1 MAISNDKL
9 LNAVKLDLPGEYK
22 DKIPTATK
30 TNLLDIADIM
40 IEYPTL
46 KNAFLTRLINKVGKT
61 IIDKKVYQNR
71 FKEFK
76 KEKLAYGTSIEY
88 IFTDLIK
95 AKDFS
100 ENFGSNAAE
109 SLLSSVNNNNVG
121 VQYVSKNYEVKWKE
135 TISDVIFRQAFTT
148 ENGLYNLIDTKVQA
162 VINSTEYN
170 EELAINGVL
179 NLMPMVEEVVTGYA
193 DTQAGYKAF
202 LKKVKELSLKLPIC
216 SNKYNVQGVHT
227 WTNLEDMII
236 FMTPELQAAIDVEVL
251 ASLMHIEKAE
261 IGNRIR
267 TVEKFMKPKSASDK
281 TLIED
286 TNCIAKI
293 IDKEALQLR
302 PTYEGQK
309 VFENGDQLITN
320 MFFHRQGM
328 CYGLSFKNTIS
339 LVKQAAPGA

>member
-1 MAISNDKL
+1 MTISNDKL
-9 LNAVKLDLPGEYK
+9 INAVKLDLPGEYK

-30 TNLLDIADIM
+30 TNLLEIADIM
-40 IEYPTL
+40 IEYPTI
-46 KNAFLTRLINKVGKT
+46 KNAFLTRLVNKVGKT
-61 IIDKKVYQNR
+61 IIDNKVYQNR

-76 KEKLAYGTSIEY
+76 KEMLPYGTSIEY

-100 ENFGSNAAE
+100 ENFGSNQAE

-135 TISDVIFRQAFTT
+135 TISDVVFRQAFTT
-148 ENGLYNLIDTKVQA
+148 ENGLYNLIDAKVQA
-162 VINSTEYN
+162 VINSMEFN

-236 FMTPELQAAIDVEVL
+236 FMTPELQASIDVEVL

-267 TVEKFMKPKSASDK
+267 TVEKFMKKGSGND
-281 TLIED
+281 LVED

-339 LVKQAAPGA
+339 LVKTATSGS

>member
-30 TNLLDIADIM
+30 TNLLEIADIM
-40 IEYPTL
+40 IEYPTI
-46 KNAFLTRLINKVGKT
+46 KNAFLTRLVNKVGKS
-61 IIDKKVYQNR
+61 IIDNKVYQNR

-76 KEKLAYGTSIEY
+76 KEMLPYGTSIEY
-88 IFTDLIK
+88 VFTDLIK
-95 AKDFS
+95 AKNFS
-100 ENFGSNAAE
+100 ENFGSSAAE
-109 SLLSSVNNNNVG
+109 SLVARQDNNNVG

-135 TISDVIFRQAFTT
+135 TISDVVFRQAFTT
-148 ENGLYNLIDTKVQA
+148 ENGLYNLINAKVQA

-267 TVEKFMKPKSASDK
+267 TVEKFMKKGSGND
-281 TLIED
+281 LVED

-339 LVKQAAPGA
+339 LVKTATSSS

>member
-30 TNLLDIADIM
+30 TNLLEIADIM
-40 IEYPTL
+40 IEYPTI

-61 IIDKKVYQNR
+61 IIDNKVYQNR

-76 KEKLAYGTSIEY
+76 KEMLPYGTSIEY
-88 IFTDLIK
+88 VFTDLIK
-95 AKDFS
+95 AKNFS
-100 ENFGSNAAE
+100 ENFGSSAAE
-109 SLLSSVNNNNVG
+109 SLVARQDNNNVG

-135 TISDVIFRQAFTT
+135 TISDVVFRQAFTT
-148 ENGLYNLIDTKVQA
+148 ENGLYNLINAKVQA

-179 NLMPMVEEVVTGYA
+179 NLMPMVEEIVTGYA

-216 SNKYNVQGVHT
+216 SNKYNVRGVHT

-267 TVEKFMKPKSASDK
+267 TVEKFMKKGSGND
-281 TLIED
+281 LVED

-339 LVKQAAPGA
+339 LVKQATPGA

>member
-30 TNLLDIADIM
+30 TNLLEIADIM
-40 IEYPTL
+40 IEYPTI
-46 KNAFLTRLINKVGKT
+46 KNAFLTRLVNKVGKS
-61 IIDKKVYQNR
+61 IIDNKVYQNR

-76 KEKLAYGTSIEY
+76 KEMLPYGTSIEY
-88 IFTDLIK
+88 VFTDLIK
-95 AKDFS
+95 AKNFG
-100 ENFGSNAAE
+100 ENFGSSAAE
-109 SLLSSVNNNNVG
+109 SLVARQDNNNVG

-135 TISDVIFRQAFTT
+135 TISDVVFRQAFTT
-148 ENGLYNLIDTKVQA
+148 ENGLYNLINAKVQA

-179 NLMPMVEEVVTGYA
+179 NLMPMVEEVVTGFG
-193 DTQAGYKAF
+193 DTQAGYKTF
-202 LKKVKELSLKLPIC
+202 LRKVKELSLKLPIC

-227 WTNLEDMII
+227 WTNLEDMVI
-236 FMTPELQAAIDVEVL
+236 FMTPELQSAIDVEVL

-261 IGNRIR
+261 IGSRIR
-267 TVEKFMKPKSASDK
+267 TVEKFMKKGSGND
-281 TLIED
+281 LVED

-302 PTYEGQK
+302 PTCEGQK

-339 LVKQAAPGA
+339 LVKTATSSS

>member
-9 LNAVKLDLPGEYK
+9 INAVKLDLPGEYK

-40 IEYPTL
+40 IEYPTI

-61 IIDKKVYQNR
+61 IIDNKVYKNR

-76 KEKLAYGTSIEY
+76 KEMLPYGTSIEY
-88 IFTDLIK
+88 VFTDLIK
-95 AKDFS
+95 AKNFS
-100 ENFGSNAAE
+100 ENFGSSPAE
-109 SLLSSVNNNNVG
+109 SLVARQDNNNVG

-135 TISDVIFRQAFTT
+135 SISDVVFRQAFTT
-148 ENGLYNLIDTKVQA
+148 ENGLYNLINAKVQA
-162 VINSTEYN
+162 VINSMEFN

-179 NLMPMVEEVVTGYA
+179 NLMPMIEEVVSGYS
-193 DTQAGYKAF
+193 DDVAGYKK
-202 LKKVKELSLKLPIC
+202 LLTTVKALSLKLPIC

-236 FMTPELQAAIDVEVL
+236 FMTPELQAKIDVEYL
-251 ASLMHIEKAE
+251 ASIMHIEKAE

-267 TVEKFMKPKSASDK
+267 TVEKFMKKGSGND
-281 TLIED
+281 LVED

-339 LVKQAAPGA
+339 LVKQATPGA

>member
-30 TNLLDIADIM
+30 TNLLEIADIM
-40 IEYPTL
+40 IEYPTI
-46 KNAFLTRLINKVGKT
+46 KNAFLTRLVNKVGKT
-61 IIDKKVYQNR
+61 IIDNKVYKNR

-76 KEKLAYGTSIEY
+76 KEMLPYGTSIEY
-88 IFTDLIK
+88 VFTDLIK
-95 AKDFS
+95 AKNFS
-100 ENFGSNAAE
+100 ENFGSSAAE
-109 SLLSSVNNNNVG
+109 SLVARQDNNNVG

-135 TISDVIFRQAFTT
+135 TISDVVFRQAFTT
-148 ENGLYNLIDTKVQA
+148 ENGLYNLINAKVQA

-267 TVEKFMKPKSASDK
+267 TVEKFMKKGSGND
-281 TLIED
+281 LVED

-339 LVKQAAPGA
+339 LVKTATQS

>member
-1 MAISNDKL
+1 MAISNEKL

-30 TNLLDIADIM
+30 TNLLEIADIM
-40 IEYPTL
+40 IEYPTI
-46 KNAFLTRLINKVGKT
+46 KNAFLTRLVNKVGKT
-61 IIDKKVYQNR
+61 IIDNKVYQNR

-76 KEKLAYGTSIEY
+76 KEMLPYGTSIEY
-88 IFTDLIK
+88 VFTDLIK
-95 AKDFS
+95 AKNFS
-100 ENFGSNAAE
+100 ENFGSSAAE
-109 SLLSSVNNNNVG
+109 SLVARQDNNNVG

-135 TISDVIFRQAFTT
+135 TISDVVFRQAFTT
-148 ENGLYNLIDTKVQA
+148 ENGLYNLINAKVQA

-202 LKKVKELSLKLPIC
+202 LRKVKELSLKLPIC

-236 FMTPELQAAIDVEVL
+236 FMTPELQSAIDVEVL

-267 TVEKFMKPKSASDK
+267 TVEKFMKKGTGND
-281 TLIED
+281 LVED

-328 CYGLSFKNTIS
+328 CYGLSFKNTIT
-339 LVKQAAPGA
+339 LVKTATSGS

>member
-1 MAISNDKL
+1 MAISSDKL
-9 LNAVKLDLPGEYK
+9 LNDVRLDLTGEYK
-22 DKIPTATK
+22 DKIPVATK

-76 KEKLAYGTSIEY
+76 KEKLPYGTSIEY

-100 ENFGSNAAE
+100 ENFGSNQAE
-109 SLLSSVNNNNVG
+109 SLLARQDNNNVG

-135 TISDVIFRQAFTT
+135 NISDVVFRQAFTT
-148 ENGLYNLIDTKVQA
+148 ENGLYNLIDAKVQA

-179 NLMPMVEEVVTGYA
+179 NLMPMVEEVVTGDA

-267 TVEKFMKPKSASDK
+267 TVEKFMKKGSGND
-281 TLIED
+281 LVED

-328 CYGLSFKNTIS
+328 CYGLSFKNTIT
-339 LVKQAAPGA
+339 LVKTATSSS

>member
-30 TNLLDIADIM
+30 TNLLEIADIM
-40 IEYPTL
+40 IEYPTI
-46 KNAFLTRLINKVGKT
+46 KNAFLTRLVNKVGKT
-61 IIDKKVYQNR
+61 IIDNKVYKNR

-76 KEKLAYGTSIEY
+76 KEMLPYGTSIEY
-88 IFTDLIK
+88 VFTDLIK
-95 AKDFS
+95 AKNFS
-100 ENFGSNAAE
+100 ENFGSSAAE
-109 SLLSSVNNNNVG
+109 SLVARQDNNNVG

-135 TISDVIFRQAFTT
+135 TISDVVFRQAFTT
-148 ENGLYNLIDTKVQA
+148 ENGLYNLINAKVQA
-162 VINSTEYN
+162 VINSTEFN

-179 NLMPMVEEVVTGYA
+179 NLMPMVEEVVTGYT
-193 DTQAGYKAF
+193 DDVAGYKK
-202 LKKVKELSLKLPIC
+202 LLTTVKALSLKLPIC

-236 FMTPELQAAIDVEVL
+236 FMTPELQAKIDVEYL
-251 ASLMHIEKAE
+251 ASIMHIEKAE

-267 TVEKFMKPKSASDK
+267 TVEKFMKKGSGND
-281 TLIED
+281 LVED
-286 TNCIAKI
+286 TNCICKI

-339 LVKQAAPGA
+339 LVKTATSGS

>member
-1 MAISNDKL
+1 MAISNEKL
-9 LNAVKLDLPGEYK
+9 INATKLDLVGEYK

-30 TNLLDIADIM
+30 TNLLEIADIM
-40 IEYPTL
+40 IEYPTI
-46 KNAFLTRLINKVGKT
+46 KNAFLTRLVNKVGKT
-61 IIDKKVYQNR
+61 IIDNKVYQNR

-76 KEKLAYGTSIEY
+76 KEMLPYGTSIEY
-88 IFTDLIK
+88 VFTDLIK
-95 AKDFS
+95 AKNFG
-100 ENFGSNAAE
+100 ENFGSSAAE
-109 SLLSSVNNNNVG
+109 SLVARQDNNNVG

-135 TISDVIFRQAFTT
+135 TISDVVFRQAFTT
-148 ENGLYNLIDTKVQA
+148 ENGLYNLINAKVQA

-216 SNKYNVQGVHT
+216 SNKYNIQGVHT
-227 WTNLEDMII
+227 WTNLQDMII

-267 TVEKFMKPKSASDK
+267 TVEKFMKKGSGND
-281 TLIED
+281 LVED

-339 LVKQAAPGA
+339 LVKTATSSS

>member
-1 MAISNDKL
+1 MAISSDKL
-9 LNAVKLDLPGEYK
+9 INAVKLDLPGEYK

-30 TNLLDIADIM
+30 TNLLEIADIM
-40 IEYPTL
+40 IEYPTI
-46 KNAFLTRLINKVGKT
+46 KNAFLTRLINKVGKS
-61 IIDKKVYQNR
+61 IIDNKVYQNR

-76 KEKLAYGTSIEY
+76 KEMLPYGTSIEY
-88 IFTDLIK
+88 VFTDLIK
-95 AKDFS
+95 AKNFS
-100 ENFGSNAAE
+100 ENFGSSAAE
-109 SLLSSVNNNNVG
+109 SLVARQDNNNVG

-135 TISDVIFRQAFTT
+135 TISDVVFRQAFTT
-148 ENGLYNLIDTKVQA
+148 ENGLYNLINAKVQA

-236 FMTPELQAAIDVEVL
+236 FMTPELQASIDVEVL

-267 TVEKFMKPKSASDK
+267 TVEKFMKKGSGND
-281 TLIED
+281 LVED

-339 LVKQAAPGA
+339 LVKTATQS

>member
-30 TNLLDIADIM
+30 TNLLEIADIM
-40 IEYPTL
+40 IEYPTI
-46 KNAFLTRLINKVGKT
+46 KNAFLTRLVNKVGKS
-61 IIDKKVYQNR
+61 IIDNKVYQNR

-76 KEKLAYGTSIEY
+76 KEMLPYGTSIEY
-88 IFTDLIK
+88 VFTDLIK
-95 AKDFS
+95 AKNFS
-100 ENFGSNAAE
+100 ENFGSSAAE
-109 SLLSSVNNNNVG
+109 SLVARQDNNNVG

-135 TISDVIFRQAFTT
+135 TISDVVFRQAFTT
-148 ENGLYNLIDTKVQA
+148 ENGLYNLINAKVQA

-179 NLMPMVEEVVTGYA
+179 NLMPMVEEVVTGFA

-202 LKKVKELSLKLPIC
+202 LRKVKELSLKLPIC

-227 WTNLEDMII
+227 WTNLQDMII

-267 TVEKFMKPKSASDK
+267 TVEKFMKKGSGND
-281 TLIED
+281 LVED

-339 LVKQAAPGA
+339 LVKTATSSS

>member
-30 TNLLDIADIM
+30 TNLLEIADIM
-40 IEYPTL
+40 IEYPTI
-46 KNAFLTRLINKVGKT
+46 KNAFLTRLVNKVGKS
-61 IIDKKVYQNR
+61 IIDNKVYQNR

-76 KEKLAYGTSIEY
+76 KEMLPYGTSIEY
-88 IFTDLIK
+88 VFTDLIK
-95 AKDFS
+95 AKNFS
-100 ENFGSNAAE
+100 ENFGSSAAE
-109 SLLSSVNNNNVG
+109 SLVARQDNNNVG

-135 TISDVIFRQAFTT
+135 TISDVVFRQAFTT
-148 ENGLYNLIDTKVQA
+148 ENGLYNLINAKVQA

-227 WTNLEDMII
+227 WTNLQDMII

-267 TVEKFMKPKSASDK
+267 TVEKFMKKGSGND
-281 TLIED
+281 LVED

-339 LVKQAAPGA
+339 LVKTATSSS

>member
-9 LNAVKLDLPGEYK
+9 INAVKLDLPGEYK

-40 IEYPTL
+40 IEYPTI

-61 IIDKKVYQNR
+61 IIDNKVYKNR

-76 KEKLAYGTSIEY
+76 KEMLPYGTSIEY
-88 IFTDLIK
+88 VFTDLIK
-95 AKDFS
+95 AKNFS
-100 ENFGSNAAE
+100 ENFGSSPAE
-109 SLLSSVNNNNVG
+109 SLVARQDNNNVG

-135 TISDVIFRQAFTT
+135 SISDVVFRQAFTT
-148 ENGLYNLIDTKVQA
+148 ENGLYNLINAKVQA
-162 VINSTEYN
+162 VINSMEFN

-179 NLMPMVEEVVTGYA
+179 NLMPMIEEVVSGYS
-193 DTQAGYKAF
+193 DDVAGYKK
-202 LKKVKELSLKLPIC
+202 LLTTVKALSLKLPIC

-236 FMTPELQAAIDVEVL
+236 FMTPELQAKIDVEYL
-251 ASLMHIEKAE
+251 ASIMHIEKAE

-267 TVEKFMKPKSASDK
+267 TVEKFMKKGSGND
-281 TLIED
+281 LVED

-339 LVKQAAPGA
+339 LVKTASQA

>member
-30 TNLLDIADIM
+30 TNLLEIADIM
-40 IEYPTL
+40 IEYPTI
-46 KNAFLTRLINKVGKT
+46 KNAFLTRLVNKVGKS
-61 IIDKKVYQNR
+61 IIDNKVYQNR

-76 KEKLAYGTSIEY
+76 KEMLPYGTSIEY
-88 IFTDLIK
+88 VFTDLIK
-95 AKDFS
+95 AKNFS
-100 ENFGSNAAE
+100 ENFGSSAAE
-109 SLLSSVNNNNVG
+109 SLVARQDNNNVG

-135 TISDVIFRQAFTT
+135 TISDVVFRQAFTT
-148 ENGLYNLIDTKVQA
+148 ENGLYNLINAKVQA

-236 FMTPELQAAIDVEVL
+236 FMTPELQASIDVEVL

-267 TVEKFMKPKSASDK
+267 TVEKFMKKGSGND
-281 TLIED
+281 LVED

-339 LVKQAAPGA
+339 LVKTATSSS

>member
-1 MAISNDKL
+1 MPIPNDKL
-9 LNAVKLDLPGEYK
+9 INAVKLDLVGEYK

-30 TNLLDIADIM
+30 TNLLEIADIM
-40 IEYPTL
+40 IEYPTI
-46 KNAFLTRLINKVGKT
+46 KNAFLTRLVNKVGKT
-61 IIDKKVYQNR
+61 IIDSKVYKNR

-76 KEKLAYGTSIEY
+76 KEMLPYGTSIEY
-88 IFTDLIK
+88 VFTDLIK
-95 AKDFS
+95 AKNFS
-100 ENFGSNAAE
+100 ENFGSNQAE
-109 SLLSSVNNNNVG
+109 SLVARQDNNNVG

-135 TISDVIFRQAFTT
+135 TISDVVFRQAFTT
-148 ENGLYNLIDTKVQA
+148 ENGLYNLINAKVQA
-162 VINSTEYN
+162 VINSTEFN

-179 NLMPMVEEVVTGYA
+179 NLMPMVEEVVTGYT
-193 DTQAGYKAF
+193 DDVSGYKK
-202 LKKVKELSLKLPIC
+202 LLTTVKALSLKLPIC

-236 FMTPELQAAIDVEVL
+236 FMTPELQAKIDVEYL
-251 ASLMHIEKAE
+251 ASIMHIEKAE

-267 TVEKFMKPKSASDK
+267 TVEKFMKKD
-281 TLIED
+281 TGNELVED
-286 TNCIAKI
+286 TNCICKI

-302 PTYEGQK
+302 PTYEGNK

-339 LVKQAAPGA
+339 LVKTATSAS

>member
-1 MAISNDKL
+1 MAISSDKL
-9 LNAVKLDLPGEYK
+9 LNAVRLDLPGEYK
-22 DKIPTATK
+22 DKIPVATK

-76 KEKLAYGTSIEY
+76 KEKLPYGTSIEY

-100 ENFGSNAAE
+100 ENFGSNQAE
-109 SLLSSVNNNNVG
+109 SLLARQDNNNVG

-135 TISDVIFRQAFTT
+135 TISDVVFRQAFTT
-148 ENGLYNLIDTKVQA
+148 ENGLYNLIDAKVQA
-162 VINSTEYN
+162 VINSIEFN
-170 EELAINGVL
+170 EELAINGTL
-179 NLMPMVEEVVTGYA
+179 NLMPMVEEVISGYT
-193 DTQAGYKAF
+193 DDVVGYKKLLTTIKA
-202 LKKVKELSLKLPIC
+202 LSLKLPIC
-216 SNKYNVQGVHT
+216 SNKYNIQGVHT

-236 FMTPELQAAIDVEVL
+236 FMTPELQAKIDVEYL
-251 ASLMHIEKAE
+251 ASIMHIEKAE

-281 TLIED
+281 TLVED
-286 TNCIAKI
+286 TNCICKI

-302 PTYEGQK
+302 PTYEGQR

-339 LVKQAAPGA
+339 VVKTKTTT

>member
-30 TNLLDIADIM
+30 TNLLEIADIM
-40 IEYPTL
+40 IEYPTI
-46 KNAFLTRLINKVGKT
+46 KNAFLTRLVNKVGKT
-61 IIDKKVYQNR
+61 IIDNKVYQNR

-76 KEKLAYGTSIEY
+76 KEMLPYGTSIEY
-88 IFTDLIK
+88 VFTDLIK
-95 AKDFS
+95 AKNFT
-100 ENFGSNAAE
+100 ENFGSSAAE
-109 SLLSSVNNNNVG
+109 SLVARQDNNNVG

-135 TISDVIFRQAFTT
+135 TISDVVFRQAFTT
-148 ENGLYNLIDTKVQA
+148 ENGLYNLINAKVQA

-179 NLMPMVEEVVTGYA
+179 NLMPMVEEVVTGYT
-193 DTQAGYKAF
+193 DDVAGYKK
-202 LKKVKELSLKLPIC
+202 LLTTVKALSLKLPIC

-236 FMTPELQAAIDVEVL
+236 FMTPELQAKIDVEYL
-251 ASLMHIEKAE
+251 ASIMHIEKAE

-267 TVEKFMKPKSASDK
+267 TVEKFMKKGSGND
-281 TLIED
+281 LVED
-286 TNCIAKI
+286 TNCICKI

-320 MFFHRQGM
+320 LFFHRQGM

-339 LVKQAAPGA
+339 LVKTATSGS

>member
-1 MAISNDKL
+1 MAISNEKL

-30 TNLLDIADIM
+30 TNLLEIADIM
-40 IEYPTL
+40 IEYPTI
-46 KNAFLTRLINKVGKT
+46 KNAFLTRLVNKVGKT
-61 IIDKKVYQNR
+61 IIDNKVYQNR

-76 KEKLAYGTSIEY
+76 KEMLPYGTSIEY
-88 IFTDLIK
+88 VFTDLIK
-95 AKDFS
+95 AKNFS
-100 ENFGSNAAE
+100 ENFGSSAAE
-109 SLLSSVNNNNVG
+109 SLVARQDNNNVG

-135 TISDVIFRQAFTT
+135 TISDVVFRQAFTT
-148 ENGLYNLIDTKVQA
+148 ENGLYNLINAKVQA
-162 VINSTEYN
+162 VINSTEFN

-179 NLMPMVEEVVTGYA
+179 NLMPMVEQVVSGYA

-267 TVEKFMKPKSASDK
+267 TVEKFMKKGSGND
-281 TLIED
+281 LVED

-320 MFFHRQGM
+320 LFFHRQGM

-339 LVKQAAPGA
+339 LVKTATSGS

>member
-30 TNLLDIADIM
+30 TNLLEIADIM
-40 IEYPTL
+40 IEYPTI
-46 KNAFLTRLINKVGKT
+46 KNAFLTRLVNKVGKT
-61 IIDKKVYQNR
+61 IIDSKVYKNR

-76 KEKLAYGTSIEY
+76 KEMLAYGTSIEY
-88 IFTDLIK
+88 VFTDLIK
-95 AKDFS
+95 AKNFS
-100 ENFGSNAAE
+100 ENFGSNQAE
-109 SLLSSVNNNNVG
+109 SLVARQDNNNVG

-135 TISDVIFRQAFTT
+135 TISDVVFRQAFTT
-148 ENGLYNLIDTKVQA
+148 ENGLYNLINAKVQA
-162 VINSTEYN
+162 VINSTEFN

-179 NLMPMVEEVVTGYA
+179 NLMPMVEEVVTGYT
-193 DTQAGYKAF
+193 DDVNGYKK
-202 LKKVKELSLKLPIC
+202 LLTTVKALSLKLPIC

-227 WTNLEDMII
+227 WTSIDDMII
-236 FMTPELQAAIDVEVL
+236 FMTPELQAKIDVEYL
-251 ASLMHIEKAE
+251 ASIMHIEKAE

-267 TVEKFMKPKSASDK
+267 TVEKFMKKGSGND
-281 TLIED
+281 LVED
-286 TNCIAKI
+286 TNCICKI

-320 MFFHRQGM
+320 LFFHRQGM

-339 LVKQAAPGA
+339 LVKTATSGS

>member
-30 TNLLDIADIM
+30 TNLLEIADIM
-40 IEYPTL
+40 IEYPTI
-46 KNAFLTRLINKVGKT
+46 KNAFLTRLVNKVGKT
-61 IIDKKVYQNR
+61 IIDNKVYKNR

-76 KEKLAYGTSIEY
+76 KEMLPYGTSIEY
-88 IFTDLIK
+88 VFTDLIK
-95 AKDFS
+95 AKNFS
-100 ENFGSNAAE
+100 ENFGTNQAE
-109 SLLSSVNNNNVG
+109 SLVARQDNNNVG

-135 TISDVIFRQAFTT
+135 TISDVVFRQAFTT
-148 ENGLYNLIDTKVQA
+148 ENGLYNLINAKVQA
-162 VINSTEYN
+162 VINSTEFN

-179 NLMPMVEEVVTGYA
+179 NLMPMVEEVVTGYT
-193 DTQAGYKAF
+193 DDVAGYKK
-202 LKKVKELSLKLPIC
+202 LLTTVKALSLKLPIC

-227 WTNLEDMII
+227 WTNINDMII
-236 FMTPELQAAIDVEVL
+236 FMTPELQAKIDVEYL
-251 ASLMHIEKAE
+251 ASIMHIEKAE

-267 TVEKFMKPKSASDK
+267 TVEKFMKKGSGND
-281 TLIED
+281 LVED
-286 TNCIAKI
+286 TNCICKI

-339 LVKQAAPGA
+339 LVKTATSGS

>member
-1 MAISNDKL
+1 MAISSDKL
-9 LNAVKLDLPGEYK
+9 LNAVRLDLAGEYK
-22 DKIPTATK
+22 DKIPVATK

-76 KEKLAYGTSIEY
+76 KEKLPYGTSIEY

-95 AKDFS
+95 AKDFT
-100 ENFGSNAAE
+100 ENFGSNQAE
-109 SLLSSVNNNNVG
+109 SLLARQDNNNVG

-135 TISDVIFRQAFTT
+135 TISDVVFRQAFTT
-148 ENGLYNLIDTKVQA
+148 ENGLYNLINAKVQA

-202 LKKVKELSLKLPIC
+202 LKKVKEISLKLPIC

-227 WTNLEDMII
+227 WTNLQDMII

-267 TVEKFMKPKSASDK
+267 TVEKFMKKGSGND
-281 TLIED
+281 LVED

-339 LVKQAAPGA
+339 LVKTATTS

>member
-1 MAISNDKL
+1 MAISSDKL
-9 LNAVKLDLPGEYK
+9 LNAIRLDLPGEYA
-22 DKIPTATK
+22 DKIPVATK

-76 KEKLAYGTSIEY
+76 KEMLPYGTSIEY

-100 ENFGSNAAE
+100 ENFGSNQAE

-135 TISDVIFRQAFTT
+135 TISDVVFRQAFTT
-148 ENGLYNLIDTKVQA
+148 ENGLYNLIDAKVQA
-162 VINSTEYN
+162 VINSMEFN

-179 NLMPMVEEVVTGYA
+179 NLMPMIEEVVAGYA

-202 LKKVKELSLKLPIC
+202 LRKVKELSLKLPIC

-227 WTNLEDMII
+227 WTNLQDMII

-267 TVEKFMKPKSASDK
+267 TVEKFMKKGSGND
-281 TLIED
+281 LVED

-339 LVKQAAPGA
+339 LVKTASQA

>member
-30 TNLLDIADIM
+30 TNLLEIADIM
-40 IEYPTL
+40 IEYPTI
-46 KNAFLTRLINKVGKT
+46 KNAFLTRLVNKVGKS
-61 IIDKKVYQNR
+61 IIDNKVYQNR

-76 KEKLAYGTSIEY
+76 KEMLPYGTSIEY
-88 IFTDLIK
+88 VFTDLIK
-95 AKDFS
+95 AKNFS
-100 ENFGSNAAE
+100 ENFGSSAAE
-109 SLLSSVNNNNVG
+109 SLVARQDNNNVG

-135 TISDVIFRQAFTT
+135 TISDVVFRQAFTT
-148 ENGLYNLIDTKVQA
+148 ENGLYNLINAKVQA

-267 TVEKFMKPKSASDK
+267 TVEKFMKKGSGND
-281 TLIED
+281 LVED

-339 LVKQAAPGA
+339 LVKTATSGS

>member
-9 LNAVKLDLPGEYK
+9 INAVKLDLPGEYK

-30 TNLLDIADIM
+30 TNLLEIADIM
-40 IEYPTL
+40 IEYPTI
-46 KNAFLTRLINKVGKT
+46 KNAFLTRLVNKVGKT
-61 IIDKKVYQNR
+61 IIDNKVYQNR

-76 KEKLAYGTSIEY
+76 KEMLPYGTSIEY
-88 IFTDLIK
+88 VFTDLIK
-95 AKDFS
+95 AKNFS
-100 ENFGSNAAE
+100 ENFGSSAAE
-109 SLLSSVNNNNVG
+109 SLVARQDNNNVG

-135 TISDVIFRQAFTT
+135 TISDVVFRQAFTT
-148 ENGLYNLIDTKVQA
+148 ENGLYNLINAKVQA

-179 NLMPMVEEVVTGYA
+179 NLMPMVEEVVTGFA

-202 LKKVKELSLKLPIC
+202 LRKVKELSLKLPIC

-227 WTNLEDMII
+227 WTNLQDMII

-267 TVEKFMKPKSASDK
+267 TVEKFMKKGSGND
-281 TLIED
+281 LVED

-339 LVKQAAPGA
+339 LVKTATSSS

>member
-30 TNLLDIADIM
+30 TNLLEIADIM
-40 IEYPTL
+40 IEYPTI
-46 KNAFLTRLINKVGKT
+46 KNAFLTRLVNKVGKT
-61 IIDKKVYQNR
+61 IIDNKVYQNR

-76 KEKLAYGTSIEY
+76 KEMLPYGTSIEY
-88 IFTDLIK
+88 VFTDLIK
-95 AKDFS
+95 AKNFT
-100 ENFGSNAAE
+100 ENFGSSAAE
-109 SLLSSVNNNNVG
+109 SLVARQDNNNVG

-135 TISDVIFRQAFTT
+135 TISDVVFRQAFTT
-148 ENGLYNLIDTKVQA
+148 ENGLYNLINAKVQA

-179 NLMPMVEEVVTGYA
+179 NLMPMVEEVVSGYT
-193 DTQAGYKAF
+193 DDVAGYKK
-202 LKKVKELSLKLPIC
+202 LLTTVKALSLKLPIC

-236 FMTPELQAAIDVEVL
+236 FMTPELQAKIDVEYL
-251 ASLMHIEKAE
+251 ASIMHIEKAE

-267 TVEKFMKPKSASDK
+267 TVEKFMKKGSGND
-281 TLIED
+281 LVED
-286 TNCIAKI
+286 TNCICKI

-320 MFFHRQGM
+320 LFFHRQGM

-339 LVKQAAPGA
+339 LVKTATSGS